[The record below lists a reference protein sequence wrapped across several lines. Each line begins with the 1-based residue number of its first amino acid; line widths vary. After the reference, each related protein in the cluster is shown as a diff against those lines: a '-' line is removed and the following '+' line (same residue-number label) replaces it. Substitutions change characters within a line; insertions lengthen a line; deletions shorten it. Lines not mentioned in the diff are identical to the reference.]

1 MALNPKNLTYGT
13 FLFCLI
19 NVANLIEVLE
29 SNEPAF
35 LRKLRG
41 EYGGSDTARHQ
52 CQQLRPRKKRDAE
65 EKAEDEP
72 VYVHERDP
80 HTPISKADY
89 DVLMKVPTTK
99 QSSVK
104 ETEVLDTRATDTTGT
119 EISAFAASE
128 AVDEVHR
135 RQETAT
141 IGGVSRKRAARII
154 ADDESADEA
163 HPPANRSRNV
173 RRQALKQMKKPKLSF
188 QDE

>member
-1 MALNPKNLTYGT
+1 MALNPKNLTYD
-13 FLFCLI
+13 
-19 NVANLIEVLE
+19 

-41 EYGGSDTARHQ
+41 EYGGSNTARHQ
-52 CQQLRPRKKRDAE
+52 CQQLRPRKKMDAE
-65 EKAEDEP
+65 DEDEDEP
-72 VYVHERDP
+72 VYVHEGDP
-80 HTPISKADY
+80 NTPISRADY

-104 ETEVLDTRATDTTGT
+104 ETEVFDTRATDTTDT
-119 EISAFAASE
+119 EISASAANK
-128 AVDEVHR
+128 AVDEVHP

-163 HPPANRSRNV
+163 HPSANRSRNV
-173 RRQALKQMKKPKLSF
+173 KRQALKQGKKPKLSF

>member
-1 MALNPKNLTYGT
+1 MALNPKNLTY
-13 FLFCLI
+13 
-19 NVANLIEVLE
+19 E

-41 EYGGSDTARHQ
+41 EYGGLDTARHQ

-65 EKAEDEP
+65 EKDEDEP
-72 VYVHERDP
+72 IYVHEGDP
-80 HTPISKADY
+80 HTPISRADY

-104 ETEVLDTRATDTTGT
+104 ETEVLDTRDIDTTDT

-128 AVDEVHR
+128 AVDEVHP
-135 RQETAT
+135 RQETTT

-154 ADDESADEA
+154 ADDDSADEA
-163 HPPANRSRNV
+163 HPSANISRNV
-173 RRQALKQMKKPKLSF
+173 KRQALKQRKKPKLSF